1 MEYSTDSS
9 LSFEEL
15 FGGVEYN
22 PKTEYGYI
30 YGIDSEAV
38 QSGVPRT
45 YAEIVGH
52 ENIACSIS
60 GGADSD
66 IMLDIVS
73 RLDTEKKVHYVFF
86 DTGIEMR
93 ATLKHLDYLEDR
105 YGIKIEHIRHDTPIP
120 IAVKKY
126 GYPFLSKKF
135 SDYIN
140 RLQNHGFQWEDGTYK
155 ELEKKYPGCQ
165 TDLRWWCNE
174 WGENSSANIER
185 APYLRE
191 FMIQNPPTFKISPK
205 CCDYGKK
212 KPADI
217 AAKKYNVDLT
227 LIGLRKAEWGARSMA
242 YKSCLVDG
250 KHGLQHFPLFWFKDE
265 DKQAYED
272 ACGIVHSDAYTVYGC
287 KRTGCAGCPFGSGFE
302 DELKMLEKYEPQLY
316 KAVCNI
322 FGPHTSIREPIVR
335 FEIRRGKK
343 PKKLKKRQ
351 REKNLGNFR
360 CLMIEWGHSNA

>member
-15 FGGVEYN
+15 FGDVEYN

-52 ENIACSIS
+52 DNIACSIS

-73 RLDTEKKVHYVFF
+73 RLDSKKKVHYVFF

-93 ATLKHLDYLEDR
+93 ATLKHLDYLENR
-105 YGIKIEHIRHDTPIP
+105 YGITIERVKSKVSIGA
-120 IAVKKY
+120 AVKKV
-126 GYPFLSKKF
+126 GYPFFSKQI
-135 SDYIN
+135 SVHIG
-140 RLQNHGFQWEDGTYK
+140 RLQDHGFKFEDRPFDELIK
-155 ELEKKYPGCQ
+155 EYPRCMGA
-165 TDLRWWCNE
+165 LKWWCNE
-174 WGENSSANIER
+174 WGENSQFNIEKQ
-185 APYLRE
+185 PYLKE
-191 FMIQNPPTFKISPK
+191 FMIQNPPTFRISSK
-205 CCDYGKK
+205 CCDCGKK
-212 KPADI
+212 EPANTYR
-217 AAKKYNVDLT
+217 AKNAIELT
-227 LIGLRKAEWGARSMA
+227 LIGLRKAEGGVRSTT
-242 YKSCLVDG
+242 YKSCMSDG
-250 KHGLQHFPLFWFKDE
+250 IHGLQHFPLFWFKDE

-287 KRTGCAGCPFGSGFE
+287 KRTGCAGCPFASGFE

-322 FGPHTSIREPIVR
+322 FGPAYEYTRAYRAFRDQKKKEAQEAKEKAEREESGQLSM
-335 FEIRRGKK
+335 FDD
-343 PKKLKKRQ
+343 
-351 REKNLGNFR
+351 
-360 CLMIEWGHSNA
+360 

>member
-15 FGGVEYN
+15 FGDVEHK
-22 PKTEYGYI
+22 PQADYGYI

-52 ENIACSIS
+52 DNIACSIS

-73 RLDTEKKVHYVFF
+73 RLDSKKKVHYVFF

-93 ATLKHLDYLEDR
+93 ATLKHLDYLENR
-105 YGIKIEHIRHDTPIP
+105 YGITIERVKAKVPVG
-120 IAVKKY
+120 AGVKKY
-126 GYPFLSKKF
+126 GYPFMTKDF
-135 SDYIN
+135 SEMIM
-140 RLQNHGFQWEDGTYK
+140 RLQNHGFKWEDKPYDELVK
-155 ELEKKYPGCQ
+155 EYHGCESA
-165 TDLRWWCNE
+165 LKWWCNKKA
-174 WGENSSANIER
+174 GSQNID
-185 APYLRE
+185 AKPYLKE
-191 FMIQNPPTFKISPK
+191 FMVKNPPKIPISQR
-205 CCDYGKK
+205 CCMG
-212 KPADI
+212 
-217 AAKKYNVDLT
+217 AKKNPSKNYEKENGTDITFLG
-227 LIGLRKAEWGARSMA
+227 IRKSEGGSRASA
-242 YKSCLVDG
+242 YKSCFHDDG
-250 KHGLQHFPLFWFKDE
+250 ERVMHFPLFWFKDE

-287 KRTGCAGCPFGSGFE
+287 KRTGCAGRPFASGFE

-322 FGPHTSIREPIVR
+322 FGPAYEYTRAYRAFRDQKKKEAQEAKEKAEREESGQLSM
-335 FEIRRGKK
+335 FDD
-343 PKKLKKRQ
+343 
-351 REKNLGNFR
+351 
-360 CLMIEWGHSNA
+360 

>member
-1 MEYSTDSS
+1 MEYYTDSS

-15 FGGVEYN
+15 FGDVEYN

-52 ENIACSIS
+52 DNIACSIS

-73 RLDTEKKVHYVFF
+73 RLDSKKKVHYVFF

-93 ATLKHLDYLEDR
+93 ATLKHLDYLENR
-105 YGIKIEHIRHDTPIP
+105 YGITIEHIRHDTPIP

-140 RLQNHGFQWEDGTYK
+140 RLQNHGFQWEDGTYE

-165 TDLRWWCNE
+165 TALRWWCNE
-174 WGENSSANIER
+174 WGDNSSANIER

-212 KPADI
+212 KPADM

-322 FGPHTSIREPIVR
+322 FGPAYEYTRAYRAFRDQKKKEAQEAKEKAEREESGQLSM
-335 FEIRRGKK
+335 FED
-343 PKKLKKRQ
+343 
-351 REKNLGNFR
+351 
-360 CLMIEWGHSNA
+360 

>member
-1 MEYSTDSS
+1 MNYD
-9 LSFEEL
+9 
-15 FGGVEYN
+15 
-22 PKTEYGYI
+22 YI
-30 YGIDSEAV
+30 WSINSEAV

-45 YAEIVGH
+45 DREISTH

-86 DTGIEMR
+86 NTGIEMQ

-105 YGIKIEHIRHDTPIP
+105 YGIIIERIKHDTPIP

-135 SDYIN
+135 SDYID
-140 RLQNHGFQWEDGTYK
+140 RLQKHGFQWEDGMYE
-155 ELEKKYPGCQ
+155 ELEKKYPMCQ
-165 TDLRWWCNE
+165 TALRWWCNE

-212 KPADI
+212 KPADM

-265 DKQAYED
+265 DKRAYED
-272 ACGIVHSDAYTVYGC
+272 ACDIVHSDAYTVYGC
-287 KRTGCAGCPFGSGFE
+287 KRTGCAGCPFASGFE
-302 DELKMLEKYEPQLY
+302 DELKMLEKYEPQLH

-322 FGPHTSIREPIVR
+322 FGPAYEYTRAYRAFRDQKKKEAQEAKEKAEREESGQLSM
-335 FEIRRGKK
+335 FDD
-343 PKKLKKRQ
+343 
-351 REKNLGNFR
+351 
-360 CLMIEWGHSNA
+360 

>member
-1 MEYSTDSS
+1 MYFDDND
-9 LSFEEL
+9 LFEE
-15 FGGVEYN
+15 VKAQDYS
-22 PKTEYGYI
+22 YI
-30 YGIDSEAV
+30 WSIPNATIQESI
-38 QSGVPRT
+38 PRT
-45 YAEIVGH
+45 AAEIMNH
-52 ENIACSIS
+52 NNIACSVS

-66 IMLDIVS
+66 IMLDIVN
-73 RLDTEKKVHYVFF
+73 RLDVEKKVHYVFF

-93 ATLKHLDYLEDR
+93 ATLSHLDYLENR
-105 YGIKIEHIRHDTPIP
+105 YGIKIERLRHETPIP

-135 SDYIN
+135 SDYIE
-140 RLQNHGFQWEDGTYK
+140 RLQKHGFEWEDGSYE
-155 ELEKKYPGCQ
+155 ELEKKYPNCQ
-165 TDLRWWCNE
+165 TALRWWCNA
-174 WGENSSANIER
+174 WGEKSSANIER

-191 FMIQNPPTFKISPK
+191 FMIKNPPQFKISPK

-212 KPADI
+212 KPADM

-265 DKQAYED
+265 DKKMYET
-272 ACGIVHSDAYTVYGC
+272 ACSIVHSDAYKVYGC

-302 DELKMLEKYEPQLY
+302 DELKMLQEHEPQLY

-322 FGPHTSIREPIVR
+322 FGPAYEYTRAYRKFRDEMK
-335 FEIRRGKK
+335 EKD
-343 PKKLKKRQ
+343 
-351 REKNLGNFR
+351 REKKAKEEKEKSGQMSLF
-360 CLMIEWGHSNA
+360 E

>member
-1 MEYSTDSS
+1 MSYD
-9 LSFEEL
+9 
-15 FGGVEYN
+15 
-22 PKTEYGYI
+22 YI
-30 YGIDSEAV
+30 WNINSEAV

-45 YAEIVGH
+45 DREISTH

-86 DTGIEMR
+86 NTGIEMQ

-105 YGIKIEHIRHDTPIP
+105 YGITIEHIKHDTPIP

-135 SDYIN
+135 SDYID
-140 RLQNHGFQWEDGTYK
+140 RLQKHGFQWEDGTYE
-155 ELEKKYPGCQ
+155 ELEKKYPNCQ
-165 TDLRWWCNE
+165 TALRWWCNA
-174 WGENSSANIER
+174 WGEKSSANIER

-212 KPADI
+212 KPADM

-227 LIGLRKAEWGARSMA
+227 LIGIRKAEWGARSMA

-265 DKQAYED
+265 DKKAYED
-272 ACGIVHSDAYTVYGC
+272 ACDIVHSDAYTVYGC
-287 KRTGCAGCPFGSGFE
+287 KRTGCAGCPFASGFE

-322 FGPHTSIREPIVR
+322 FGPAYEYTRAYRAFRDQKKKEAQEAKEKAEREESGQLSM
-335 FEIRRGKK
+335 FDD
-343 PKKLKKRQ
+343 
-351 REKNLGNFR
+351 
-360 CLMIEWGHSNA
+360 

>member
-1 MEYSTDSS
+1 MGYEY
-9 LSFEEL
+9 
-15 FGGVEYN
+15 
-22 PKTEYGYI
+22 I
-30 YGIDSEAV
+30 WGIDSEAV

-45 YAEIVGH
+45 DREISTH

-105 YGIKIEHIRHDTPIP
+105 YGITIEHIKHDTPIP
-120 IAVKKY
+120 LAVKKY

-140 RLQNHGFQWEDGTYK
+140 RLQSHGFQWEDGTYE
-155 ELEKKYPGCQ
+155 ELEKKYPNCQ
-165 TDLRWWCNE
+165 TALRWWCNA
-174 WGENSSANIER
+174 WGEKSSANIEC

-191 FMIQNPPTFKISPK
+191 FMMENPPTFMISPK

-212 KPADI
+212 KPADM
-217 AAKKYNVDLT
+217 AAKKYKVDLT
-227 LIGLRKAEWGARSMA
+227 LIGIRKAEWGARSMA

-265 DKQAYED
+265 DKKAYEE
-272 ACGIVHSDAYTVYGC
+272 ACDIVHSDAYTVYGC
-287 KRTGCAGCPFGSGFE
+287 KRTGCAGCPFASGFE

-322 FGPHTSIREPIVR
+322 FGPAYEYTRAYRAFRDRKKKEAKEKAEREESGQISM
-335 FEIRRGKK
+335 FD
-343 PKKLKKRQ
+343 
-351 REKNLGNFR
+351 N
-360 CLMIEWGHSNA
+360 